1 MANRSPLKEAQS
13 SGKMPGG
20 EPKGARND
28 NEELDFGDVFLG
40 VVYAVI
46 IPVVVYFGLSAV
58 GLPVGAKT
66 SISNKDL
73 MTHNEKLK
81 ELKPAITQGEVAL
94 RVEEVQRRMK
104 LVSDYLRRSR
114 ATDDNQRKGR
124 WLEYAITVLGQ
135 CRNELEEVQSSLS
148 GNPTLARDG
157 AIEERIQLWLA
168 NVAELERV
176 IHAEDP
182 FKGLRG

>member
-1 MANRSPLKEAQS
+1 MSNRTPLKEAQS
-13 SGKMPGG
+13 SGNRPGG
-20 EPKGARND
+20 DSRGAQ
-28 NEELDFGDVFLG
+28 NEDSELDFGDVFLG
-40 VVYAVI
+40 VVYALI

-58 GLPVGAKT
+58 GLPVGGN
-66 SISNKDL
+66 SRISNEDL
-73 MTHNEKLK
+73 MAHNDRLGA
-81 ELKPAITQGEVAL
+81 LVPPITRGEVQL

-104 LVSDYLRRSR
+104 LVSDYVRRSR
-114 ATDDNQRKGR
+114 ATQDNQRKGR

-135 CRNELEEVQSSLS
+135 CRNDLEKIQSSLS

-157 AIEERIQLWLA
+157 ALGERIQLWLA